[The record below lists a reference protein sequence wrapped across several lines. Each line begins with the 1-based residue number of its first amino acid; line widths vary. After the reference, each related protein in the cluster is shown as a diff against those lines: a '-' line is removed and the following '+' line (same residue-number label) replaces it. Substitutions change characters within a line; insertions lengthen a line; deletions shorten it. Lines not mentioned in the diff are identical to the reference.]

1 MSASDLNKVL
11 PEVLDSS
18 DVLCSHFIGEYQSYA
33 GQSAFFNAMGNYPLL
48 QGQQTNLFRC
58 FLPNAWEYTRQAD
71 GVSAFVHPDEVYAD
85 MKAGMLREQMLRRLR
100 YHFQFLN
107 EKKLFDGVHH
117 HTSFSLNI
125 YDNSDTARVQFDS
138 IWKLYL
144 PKTIDECY
152 ADTVHTTVQPM
163 KTEHGEWNVQGY
175 HDRIVSIDD
184 AVMRTFAALANMD
197 AAEASSAPLLGVYSV
212 SLLHALECIGQCP
225 RHLDDIPD
233 DEIAYSSMWHETN
246 SRKDGTIKDD
256 IHFPRRDESI
266 IYSSPFIGV
275 GNPLLQSTR
284 SIYKVNSDYDLV
296 DLTAIP
302 VDYEPRVKY
311 AQACSDAEYAKRM
324 PKMADGTPFDS
335 LYRVVCRRMVGL
347 DSERSLQ
354 SAGVHPRVA
363 WVNTVTGYGVH
374 PRRCATLAL
383 MMGAQASIPLDF
395 QIRSIGKMDIH
406 PGTLQL
412 LPIPEGVL
420 AQEIICRALL
430 LNCLTKEYAELWQSC
445 WNSSY
450 TMMQWSKL
458 DPRLS
463 NTTFSSLAETWTY
476 ETPLRSEYIR
486 RQALIELDVLVAMA
500 LGMTLDELIDIYRF
514 TFSVLKSYEDD
525 TWYDRNGRVV
535 YSYKGAYAKISLK
548 RDEFERIRDEQD
560 GFVETITVEDD
571 TLPDGPIKRDI
582 RFVAPYDRCDRIE
595 DYRTAWAF
603 FEAKYGEA
611 LAQERLEREAVQ
623 VKKTEREDER

>member
-1 MSASDLNKVL
+1 M
-11 PEVLDSS
+11 
-18 DVLCSHFIGEYQSYA
+18 
-33 GQSAFFNAMGNYPLL
+33 
-48 QGQQTNLFRC
+48 
-58 FLPNAWEYTRQAD
+58 
-71 GVSAFVHPDEVYAD
+71 
-85 MKAGMLREQMLRRLR
+85 
-100 YHFQFLN
+100 
-107 EKKLFDGVHH
+107 
-117 HTSFSLNI
+117 
-125 YDNSDTARVQFDS
+125 
-138 IWKLYL
+138 
-144 PKTIDECY
+144 
-152 ADTVHTTVQPM
+152 
-163 KTEHGEWNVQGY
+163 
-175 HDRIVSIDD
+175 
-184 AVMRTFAALANMD
+184 
-197 AAEASSAPLLGVYSV
+197 
-212 SLLHALECIGQCP
+212 
-225 RHLDDIPD
+225 
-233 DEIAYSSMWHETN
+233 
-246 SRKDGTIKDD
+246 
-256 IHFPRRDESI
+256 
-266 IYSSPFIGV
+266 
-275 GNPLLQSTR
+275 
-284 SIYKVNSDYDLV
+284 
-296 DLTAIP
+296 
-302 VDYEPRVKY
+302 
-311 AQACSDAEYAKRM
+311 
-324 PKMADGTPFDS
+324 
-335 LYRVVCRRMVGL
+335 
-347 DSERSLQ
+347 
-354 SAGVHPRVA
+354 
-363 WVNTVTGYGVH
+363 
-374 PRRCATLAL
+374 
-383 MMGAQASIPLDF
+383 
-395 QIRSIGKMDIH
+395 
-406 PGTLQL
+406 
-412 LPIPEGVL
+412 
-420 AQEIICRALL
+420 L